1 MKLEKLEKLKNEN
14 SILKSHLEKS
24 KLDNQSLNE
33 HLKKLDLLN
42 IKIKDL
48 IDKKDSLEE
57 ENYNLKTYLRDK
69 IYEVIELINDNIVVI
84 TDNLGDQAN
93 YVMISDTKVWF
104 EDATP
109 YIREETLNK
118 LGI

>member
-1 MKLEKLEKLKNEN
+1 MKSVICVYDGIELGLGRRLT
-14 SILKSHLEKS
+14 IG
-24 KLDNQSLNE
+24 
-33 HLKKLDLLN
+33 
-42 IKIKDL
+42 
-48 IDKKDSLEE
+48 
-57 ENYNLKTYLRDK
+57 K

-109 YIREETLNK
+109 YIREEKLNK

>member
-1 MKLEKLEKLKNEN
+1 MKSVICVYDGIELGHGRRLT
-14 SILKSHLEKS
+14 IG
-24 KLDNQSLNE
+24 
-33 HLKKLDLLN
+33 
-42 IKIKDL
+42 
-48 IDKKDSLEE
+48 
-57 ENYNLKTYLRDK
+57 K

-109 YIREETLNK
+109 YIREENLNK

>member
-1 MKLEKLEKLKNEN
+1 MKSVICVYDGMELGHGRRLT
-14 SILKSHLEKS
+14 IG
-24 KLDNQSLNE
+24 
-33 HLKKLDLLN
+33 
-42 IKIKDL
+42 
-48 IDKKDSLEE
+48 
-57 ENYNLKTYLRDK
+57 K

-93 YVMISDTKVWF
+93 YVMISDYKVWF

>member
-1 MKLEKLEKLKNEN
+1 MKSVICVYDGIELGHGRRLT
-14 SILKSHLEKS
+14 IG
-24 KLDNQSLNE
+24 
-33 HLKKLDLLN
+33 
-42 IKIKDL
+42 
-48 IDKKDSLEE
+48 
-57 ENYNLKTYLRDK
+57 K

-84 TDNLGDQAN
+84 TDNLGDQVN

-118 LGI
+118 LGV

>member
-1 MKLEKLEKLKNEN
+1 MKSVMCVYDGMELGHGRRLT
-14 SILKSHLEKS
+14 IG
-24 KLDNQSLNE
+24 
-33 HLKKLDLLN
+33 
-42 IKIKDL
+42 
-48 IDKKDSLEE
+48 
-57 ENYNLKTYLRDK
+57 K

-84 TDNLGDQAN
+84 TDNLGDQNN

-109 YIREETLNK
+109 YIREENLNK

>member
-1 MKLEKLEKLKNEN
+1 MCVYDGIEQGHGRRLT
-14 SILKSHLEKS
+14 IG
-24 KLDNQSLNE
+24 
-33 HLKKLDLLN
+33 
-42 IKIKDL
+42 
-48 IDKKDSLEE
+48 
-57 ENYNLKTYLRDK
+57 K
-69 IYEVIELINDNIVVI
+69 IYEVIELINDNIVII

-109 YIREETLNK
+109 HIREETLNK

>member
-1 MKLEKLEKLKNEN
+1 MCVYDGMDGKHSNRLT
-14 SILKSHLEKS
+14 IG
-24 KLDNQSLNE
+24 
-33 HLKKLDLLN
+33 
-42 IKIKDL
+42 
-48 IDKKDSLEE
+48 
-57 ENYNLKTYLRDK
+57 K

-109 YIREETLNK
+109 YIREENLNK